1 LKFSGFISVLMLMC
15 LAALWFYGLKHVF
28 IDPQTPVMP
37 LTTSRGVG
45 CTISGGSQS
54 NSVTAALCTTNS
66 NNVTECTNP
75 NAGAVTTT
83 GGALSLTAD
92 NSTAVYCADMDKV
105 LKAKDKEIADLRRQ
119 IKDLQKRSVN

>member
-1 LKFSGFISVLMLMC
+1 LKFSGFIAVLMLMC

-37 LTTSRGVG
+37 LTTSCGVG
-45 CTISGGSQS
+45 CTISGGAQS
-54 NSVTAALCTTNS
+54 NSGTAALCTINS
-66 NNVTECTNP
+66 SNVTECTNP

-83 GGALSLTAD
+83 GGVLSLTAG
-92 NSTAVYCADMDKV
+92 NNTAVYCVDMDEA

-119 IKDLQKRSVN
+119 IKDLQRRSVN